1 MLLPI
6 FSTRLVRNLCSSHC
20 ARKTRKCI
28 STHRNQRTFMIF
40 KLSFAACRVAR
51 KEKQTKHQ
59 CDNLPPKNSG
69 NQPHLWIF
77 RAPEPHLHNN
87 HPKMASRSS
96 PGSLRRPGTPQKTA
110 PRDAKGAPTAAQGRF
125 LSGLGET
132 NLAPKSLPETSTRPC
147 GTLRCSILQPPGCGT
162 PRSSILHPPEDDF
175 GGRRRFIQTVA
186 GGTFEQFLALTNLFS
201 YHPRGLPKGSATR
214 TKLTPGASP
223 EYGQKTIKPKSNKL
237 LQHAACL
244 NHE

>member
-1 MLLPI
+1 
-6 FSTRLVRNLCSSHC
+6 
-20 ARKTRKCI
+20 
-28 STHRNQRTFMIF
+28 MIF
-40 KLSFAACRVAR
+40 KVSFAAGRVAR

-96 PGSLRRPGTPQKTA
+96 PGSLRRPPGDPEDGPKTRQERQKTGSRA
-110 PRDAKGAPTAAQGRF
+110 AKSSPRAAQGRF

-132 NLAPKSLPETSTRPC
+132 NLAPKSLPETSRRPC
-147 GTLRCSILQPPGCGT
+147 GILRCSILQPPGCGT
-162 PRSSILHPPEDDF
+162 PRSSILHPPEDDS
-175 GGRRRFIQTVA
+175 GGRGRFIRRFA
-186 GGTFEQFLALTNLFS
+186 GGTFQRVLALTSLFS
-201 YHPRGLPKGSATR
+201 YHPRGLPKGSARR

-237 LQHAACL
+237 LEHA
-244 NHE
+244 

>member
-1 MLLPI
+1 MIPKLP
-6 FSTRLVRNLCSSHC
+6 
-20 ARKTRKCI
+20 
-28 STHRNQRTFMIF
+28 
-40 KLSFAACRVAR
+40 FAAGRVAR

-59 CDNLPPKNSG
+59 CDNSLPQIAEINHICGFSELLSPTFTITIQKWPPGAPPGAFGGGDPPENGPKTR
-69 NQPHLWIF
+69 QEL
-77 RAPEPHLHNN
+77 
-87 HPKMASRSS
+87 
-96 PGSLRRPGTPQKTA
+96 QKTGSRA
-110 PRDAKGAPTAAQGRF
+110 AKGAPRAAQGRF

-175 GGRRRFIQTVA
+175 GRRGRFIRRFA
-186 GGTFEQFLALTNLFS
+186 GGTFERLLALTNLFS
-201 YHPRGLPKGSATR
+201 YHPRGLPKGSARR

-237 LQHAACL
+237 LEHA
-244 NHE
+244 